1 MTGIH
6 AGKVAVVTGGS
17 SGIGQAIVTRL
28 VSDGAKVAIAD
39 ISESEETLEEV
50 ANMGGEA
57 FSVKC
62 DISDATEVASFF
74 TEVEQRYGEA
84 SILVHCA
91 AHQFVKSFEDITLAE
106 WEKTQA
112 VNQGSMFHLLK
123 GVLPGMKRSNWGRVI
138 VIASSTF
145 FMGGHQMS
153 HYVTSKGALIG
164 LVRGLSGELG
174 DSGITI
180 NAVAPGLTKTKKAM
194 ADLPEELFQEMA
206 QQQSIKR
213 SGTPEDQSGVVSF
226 MASEDAAFITGQ
238 TILVDGGQ
246 GYN

>member
-6 AGKVAVVTGGS
+6 KGRVALVTGGS

-28 VSDGAKVAIAD
+28 AQDGARVAIAD
-39 ISESEETLEEV
+39 IADCQETLDLV
-50 ANMGGEA
+50 SSLGGEA
-57 FSVKC
+57 FGLQC
-62 DISDATEVASFF
+62 DISNATEVAKFHA
-74 TEVEQRYGEA
+74 EVVERFGDI

-91 AHQFVKSFEDITLAE
+91 AYQFVKNFDDISHAE

-123 GVLPGMKRSNWGRVI
+123 AILPAMKRANWGRI
-138 VIASSTF
+138 IAIASSTF

-174 DSGITI
+174 DFNITI

-213 SGTPEDQSGVVSF
+213 SGLPEDQSGVVSF
-226 MASEDAAFITGQ
+226 MASDDASFITGQ